1 MSNPTRRRALAVVLV
16 VSTSAVLASCAQG
29 APRSADSV
37 AEPRAVSA
45 APPAPAE
52 AAAQR
57 IVGTV
62 WVANEDGNSLTAIDA
77 ATHEVLST
85 VTGIDSPHNVQVSP
99 DGTAVWAVSG
109 HNHAVVAIDSAS
121 LRVLSTAPTGAGPA
135 HVVLAPDGTRAYVT
149 NAGDDTLS
157 SYDVAGLAAG
167 ETPEEKFLPLG
178 EGPHGLRPSADGSL
192 LVVANTH
199 AGTVDLVKTADL
211 TVEATIEVGDSPV
224 QVALDPD
231 GRYAYVSLAGD
242 GAVAKVD
249 LAARKV
255 VATVEVSAA
264 PVQLYLT
271 PDGSRLASADQG
283 TDDEPGDSVS
293 VIDVD
298 TMVVTD
304 TIATGSGPHGVVI
317 DPTGTLA
324 WVTNLYD
331 DTVSVLDLVTART
344 VATIDVGDK
353 PNGISFSSGPAP
365 RSSEAAIEVPDHSGD
380 SHGDAGDE
388 DGEHDSDSAP
398 AQRRR

>member
-1 MSNPTRRRALAVVLV
+1 MSNPTRRHALAVVLA
-16 VSTSAVLASCAQG
+16 VSTSAVLASCAQDG
-29 APRSADSV
+29 PRSARPDAAPV
-37 AEPRAVSA
+37 AVSTEPADVPEAPGA
-45 APPAPAE
+45 A
-52 AAAQR
+52 
-57 IVGTV
+57 VVTGTV

-77 ATHEVLST
+77 STYEVLST
-85 VTGIDSPHNVQVSP
+85 VTGIESPHNVQVSP
-99 DGTAVWAVSG
+99 DGAAVWAVSG
-109 HNHAVVAIDSAS
+109 HNHAVVSIDAAS
-121 LRVLSTAPTGAGPA
+121 LRVLGAAPTGVSPA

-157 SYDVAGLAAG
+157 SYEVAEVAAG
-167 ETPEEKFLPLG
+167 EAAEGTSLKLG

-199 AGTVDLVKTADL
+199 AGTIDLVETADL

-249 LAARKV
+249 LDARTV
-255 VATVEVSAA
+255 VATVDVSAA

-271 PDGSRLASADQG
+271 PDGSRLVSADQG
-283 TDDEPGDSVS
+283 TDEEPGDSVS
-293 VIDVD
+293 VIDVE
-298 TMVVTD
+298 TMTVTA

-317 DPTGTLA
+317 DPTGTSA

-331 DTVSVLDLVTART
+331 DTVSVLDLTTARA

-365 RSSEAAIEVPDHSGD
+365 RSADAAVDVPDYSGD
-380 SHGDAGDE
+380 SHGDAAGEE
-388 DGEHDSDSAP
+388 DGEEHDD
-398 AQRRR
+398 

>member
-1 MSNPTRRRALAVVLV
+1 MKNLTRRRSLAVVLT
-16 VSTSAVLASCAQG
+16 VSTSAVLASCAQDRPG
-29 APRSADSV
+29 AANPE
-37 AEPRAVSA
+37 AEAPAAIA
-45 APPAPAE
+45 APE
-52 AAAQR
+52 AR
-57 IVGTV
+57 VVSGTV

-77 ATHEVLST
+77 STNEVLST

-99 DGTAVWAVSG
+99 DGGVVWAVSG
-109 HNHAVVAIDSAS
+109 HKHAVVSIDAES
-121 LRVLSTAPTGAGPA
+121 LRVLGTAPTGVSPA
-135 HVVLAPDGTRAYVT
+135 HVVLSPDGARAYVT

-157 SYDVAGLAAG
+157 SYDVTEVTSQESAEGTSLS
-167 ETPEEKFLPLG
+167 LG

-199 AGTVDLVKTADL
+199 AGTIDLVETADL

-242 GAVAKVD
+242 SAVAKVD
-249 LAARKV
+249 LDARKV
-255 VATVEVSAA
+255 VATVDVSAA

-271 PDGSRLASADQG
+271 PDGSRLISADQG
-283 TDDEPGDSVS
+283 TEDQPGDSVS
-293 VIDVD
+293 VIDVE
-298 TMVVTD
+298 TMTVSA

-331 DTVSVLDLVTART
+331 DTVSVLDLTTSEA
-344 VATIDVGDK
+344 VAAIDVGDK

-365 RSSEAAIEVPDHSGD
+365 RSSEAAIEFPDYSGD
-380 SHGDAGDE
+380 SHGDSDEGVSEE
-388 DGEHDSDSAP
+388 DGEEHG
-398 AQRRR
+398 